1 MQAKE
6 ISLLLI
12 EDNADH
18 RELVRRH
25 LSRCENA
32 TFRVT
37 VAQRLS
43 EGLERLRQVPVQAI
57 LLDLRL
63 PDSSGAETL
72 EQVCRAAP
80 ESAIVILSSLEDQN
94 LVVAAVQ
101 HGAQDYLVK
110 SQLTSELLS
119 RSIRYAIDR
128 KSHETDLERLVSQR
142 TAALQETNT
151 RLAKEIEEHKRAREQ
166 LAQQHERLL
175 QSERLA
181 AIGEMV
187 AGLAHESR
195 NALQR
200 SQACLSMLANR
211 VDDRP
216 KAAELVLRAQQAQD
230 DLHRLYE
237 RVRQYAAPIR
247 LDQQTVSIG
256 DILAQTWEHL
266 AVTRVNRNIQL
277 LVEPQ
282 TNDTTCRADRM
293 AMEQVFRNVLENAL
307 AACDDPVQIT
317 VTWTDAEL
325 DGCPAIQISIR
336 DNGPGFT
343 GDHSKRLFE
352 PFFTTKTKGTGLGLA
367 ISKRIVESHAGRIA
381 ARNYPGGAEI
391 LITLPREGNKE

>member
-1 MQAKE
+1 MQSKE

-25 LSRCENA
+25 LARCEGIA
-32 TFRVT
+32 FKLTI
-37 VAQRLS
+37 AQMLS
-43 EGLERLRQVPVQAI
+43 EGLERLQQLPVQAI

-72 EQVCRAAP
+72 EHVCRAAP
-80 ESAIVILSSLEDQN
+80 EAAIVILSSLEDEN
-94 LVVAAVQ
+94 LVAAAVQ

-128 KSHETDLERLVSQR
+128 KSHEIDLERKVSER
-142 TAALQETNT
+142 TAALRETNS
-151 RLAKEIEEHKRAREQ
+151 RLAKEIEEHKHAREQ
-166 LAQQHERLL
+166 LAKQQERLL

-200 SQACLSMLANR
+200 SQACLSMLAHR
-211 VDDRP
+211 VGDRP
-216 KAAELVLRAQQAQD
+216 KASELVLRAQQAQD

-247 LDQQTVSIG
+247 LDQQPVRLDQIMQ
-256 DILAQTWEHL
+256 QTWEHL
-266 AVTRVNRNIQL
+266 ALVRSNRDVQL
-277 LVEPQ
+277 NFTASTVG
-282 TNDTTCRADRM
+282 TTCRADGM
-293 AMEQVFRNVLENAL
+293 ALEQVFRNVLENSL
-307 AACDDPVQIT
+307 AACDDPVLIT
-317 VTWTDAEL
+317 VACSDVEL
-325 DGCPAIQISIR
+325 DGRPAIEISIR
-336 DNGPGFT
+336 DNGPGFR
-343 GDHSKRLFE
+343 GDHDKKLFE

-367 ISKRIVESHAGRIA
+367 ISKRLVESHSGRIRA
-381 ARNYPGGAEI
+381 ANYQQGAEI
-391 LITLPREGNKE
+391 LITLPREGNLE

>member
-1 MQAKE
+1 MQSKE

-25 LSRCENA
+25 LGRCENVK
-32 TFRVT
+32 FRVT
-37 VAQRLS
+37 VAQQLS
-43 EGLERLRQVPVQAI
+43 EGLERLEQVPVQAI
-57 LLDLRL
+57 LLDLGL

-72 EQVCRAAP
+72 EKVCRASPQA
-80 ESAIVILSSLEDQN
+80 AIVILSSLEDEN
-94 LVVAAVQ
+94 LVAAAVQ

-128 KSHETDLERLVSQR
+128 KRHETDLERLVFER
-142 TAALQETNT
+142 TAALRETNT
-151 RLAKEIEEHKRAREQ
+151 RLAKEIDEHMRAREQ
-166 LAQQHERLL
+166 LAKQQERLL

-200 SQACLSMLANR
+200 SQACLSMLAHR
-211 VDDRP
+211 VGDRP
-216 KAAELVLRAQQAQD
+216 KASELVFRAQQAQD

-247 LDQQTVSIG
+247 LDQQAVRL
-256 DILAQTWEHL
+256 DEILQQTWEHL
-266 AVTRVNRNIQL
+266 ALVRTNRNAQL
-277 LVEPQ
+277 QITPSA
-282 TNDTTCRADRM
+282 TDTICRADGM
-293 AMEQVFRNVLENAL
+293 ALEQVFRNVLENAL

-317 VTWTDAEL
+317 VTWTDVEL
-325 DGCPAIQISIR
+325 DGRPAIQVSIR
-336 DNGPGFT
+336 DNGPGFA
-343 GDHSKRLFE
+343 GDHDKRLFE
-352 PFFTTKTKGTGLGLA
+352 PFFTTKTRGTGLGLA
-367 ISKRIVESHAGRIA
+367 ISKRLVESHAGRICA
-381 ARNYPGGAEI
+381 ANHTPGAEI
-391 LITLPREGNKE
+391 LITLPREGNIE